1 MADATVE
8 RIGSALAVTF
18 TRPDKLNALTYEMHG
33 IIRDAI
39 DQADRDDAVRALIF
53 TGTGRGFCAGTDLAS
68 GFSRISSDSAEAP
81 TPGELSPRDKG
92 GEIVLRLFDCH
103 KPVIGAVNGIAAG
116 MGAALTLPMDYRI
129 GTPETRYIFP
139 YVKRGIA
146 PESCSSWFLPRIV
159 GVNRALEWFQTG
171 RPVPA
176 QEALES
182 GLLTDLVV
190 DPVNLM
196 EAALAVAARIADG
209 TSSLAVSLARHMVWQ
224 GMAAPHPMVA
234 HRHESRALVYMQ
246 RSGDPREG
254 ARAFMEKR
262 PPEFSGSV
270 AEALKEQ
277 FVGWE
282 APPYD
287 PTSTARAAGRIA

>member
-8 RIGSALAVTF
+8 RIGSALVVTF
-18 TRPDKLNALTYEMHG
+18 TRPDKLNALTYDMHG
-33 IIRDAI
+33 IIRDAV
-39 DQADRDDAVRALIF
+39 DKANRDDAIRALIF

-68 GFSRISSDSAEAP
+68 GFSRISSGSAEAP
-81 TPGELSPRDKG
+81 APSELPPRDKG
-92 GEIVLRLFDCH
+92 GEIVLRIFDCH
-103 KPVIGAVNGIAAG
+103 KPVIGAINGIAAG

-176 QEALES
+176 QEALDT
-182 GLLTDLVV
+182 GLLTELVAAE
-190 DPVNLM
+190 NLM
-196 EAALAVAARIADG
+196 DAALAMVDRVADG
-209 TSSLAVSLARHMVWQ
+209 TSPLAVSLARHMVWQ
-224 GMAAPHPMVA
+224 GMVASHPMVA

-246 RSGDPREG
+246 RSGDPQEG

-262 PPEFSGSV
+262 PAGFSGSV
-270 AEALKEQ
+270 AGALTEP
-277 FVGWE
+277 FAGWE
-282 APPYD
+282 EPPYD
-287 PTSTARAAGRIA
+287 PA